1 MDEITDRLF
10 IYKNK
15 SFLYNIIIKE
25 VLSSLREL
33 YYYSLYI

>member
-1 MDEITDRLF
+1 MDEITDS
-10 IYKNK
+10 K

-33 YYYSLYI
+33 YYYSLYL